1 MKHLKRFE
9 SKETNID
16 VEEVKDIL
24 TEIIDEYPELKIRYT
39 GQQSYSF
46 GVIEVF
52 EILGFDRFF
61 SSKFE
66 DSQKSTPKFYQFCN
80 EVNNLIVESCE
91 RVQISQRVQVK
102 ILGLYD
108 IHKLVGTSDRISIG
122 LIPKST

>member
-52 EILGFDRFF
+52 EILGLDRFF

-66 DSQKSTPKFYQFCN
+66 DSQKSTLKFYQFCN

-108 IHKLVGTSDRISIG
+108 IHKLVGTSDRISIA

>member
-16 VEEVKDIL
+16 IEEVKDIL

-52 EILGFDRFF
+52 DILGFDRFF

-66 DSQKSTPKFYQFCN
+66 DSQKSTLKFYQFCN
-80 EVNNLIVESCE
+80 EVNNLIIESCE

-108 IHKLVGTSDRISIG
+108 IHKLVGTSDRISIA
-122 LIPKST
+122 LFPKST